1 MVDASLRISSSPSS
15 LPQFAEVVIIGGGV
29 MGASIA
35 YHLARAGQR
44 NIVLLEREA
53 FFGQGATGRC
63 AGGIRYQFS
72 TEINIRLSQLSL
84 PMLDAFEEETGQ
96 AIDVRHCGYLF
107 LLTREEDVAAFERN
121 VALQHRLGVQTEW
134 LTGDEIRR
142 RLPMMQLDDVL
153 AGAWHAQD
161 GLADPNGVVMG
172 YLNGARR
179 IGAHVFNDVTV
190 TGILVGGD
198 SSHRQSASGDAS
210 HRDASHHRVI
220 GVITNRGRIETPI
233 VVNAAGPW
241 AASIGQMIGLDLPI
255 VPIRRQ
261 WLTTTPLPQIP
272 DDFPFVIDF
281 AQSLYFHREGRGLL
295 TGMSNP
301 NQSPGIDQSVDR
313 EWELTAMEAA
323 IQRMPLLETAGIAS
337 RLAGLYEV
345 TPDAHPIL
353 GSTPIEGFYVCAGFS
368 GHGFMHGPIC
378 GKLMAEEILNG
389 RAATLNIDPLR
400 FERFAAGAVRE
411 EYNVV

>member
-1 MVDASLRISSSPSS
+1 MTDQTLPASTSI
-15 LPQFAEVVIIGGGV
+15 VIIGGGV
-29 MGASIA
+29 MGASTA
-35 YHLARAGQR
+35 YHLAKAGQTDV
-44 NIVLLEREA
+44 VLLEREP
-53 FFGQGATGRC
+53 FFGQGASGRN

-72 TEINIRLSQLSL
+72 TEINVRLSQLSL
-84 PMLDAFEEETGQ
+84 PMLDAFEKETGQ

-107 LLTREEDVAAFERN
+107 LLNNEEDVAAFRQN
-121 VALQHRLGVQTEW
+121 VEMQHRLGVQTDW

-153 AGAWHAQD
+153 AGTWQAQD

-172 YLNGARR
+172 YVNSARR
-179 IGAHVFNDVTV
+179 KGVKLLTDTTV
-190 TGILVGGD
+190 TAIEL
-198 SSHRQSASGDAS
+198 RSG
-210 HRDASHHRVI
+210 RVAA
-220 GVITNRGRIETPI
+220 VVTNQGRIEAPI

-241 AASIGQMIGLDLPI
+241 AASIGHMAGLNFPI

-261 WLTTTPLPQIP
+261 WLTTTPLPEIP

-301 NQSPGIDQSVDR
+301 NETPGIDQSVDPD
-313 EWELTAMEAA
+313 WELVAMEAA
-323 IQRMPLLETAGIAS
+323 AKRLPMLETAGVAS

-353 GSTPIEGFYVCAGFS
+353 GATPIEGYYVCAGFS

-378 GKLMAEEILNG
+378 GQLLAEEILNG
-389 RAATLNIDPLR
+389 RATTLNIDALR
-400 FERFAAGAVRE
+400 FDRFADQDTAQ